1 MLFIQTSP
9 FHIEETFAL
18 GLDFAPLWEVGNS
31 NVHAKT
37 RQGQDTH
44 AGRPPARAI
53 GHSGDVGRPSAG
65 EFLTIKPACFQR
77 LPS

>member
-31 NVHAKT
+31 SIRTKT
-37 RQGQDTH
+37 GQKQDTH
-44 AGRPPARAI
+44 AGRPPA
-53 GHSGDVGRPSAG
+53 G
-65 EFLTIKPACFQR
+65 EFLTIKPTCFQR
-77 LPS
+77 LPFLFLFTLDS